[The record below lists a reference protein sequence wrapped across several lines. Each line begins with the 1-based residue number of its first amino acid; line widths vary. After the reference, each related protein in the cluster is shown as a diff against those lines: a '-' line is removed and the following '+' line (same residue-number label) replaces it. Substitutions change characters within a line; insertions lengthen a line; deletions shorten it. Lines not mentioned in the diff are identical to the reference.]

1 MRMTA
6 ITKIGSIVCDVM
18 VTMLTCSWTHLY
30 KSRVRS
36 DAWHVASRYKQ
47 NSKPAPVYSHGPCS
61 PRSMNLI
68 CGSFSTSLLK
78 IVHLVVAT
86 ELKLQWTKKMLLQK
100 THYSVD
106 LQCLFIPAL
115 HKLSKVVNLI
125 QYKAKQ
131 VWCSTESQ
139 WQSYDNTLRIVGC
152 HGNSIIE
159 KSNLFK
165 YVDF

>member
-6 ITKIGSIVCDVM
+6 ITKIGNIVCDVM
-18 VTMLTCSWTHLY
+18 LTVLTCSWTHLY

-47 NSKPAPVYSHGPCS
+47 NNKPSQCTVTVPVHHDPWIWSAVLFLRHFY
-61 PRSMNLI
+61 L
-68 CGSFSTSLLK
+68 F
-78 IVHLVVAT
+78 VHLVVAT

-106 LQCLFIPAL
+106 LQFLFIPAL

-125 QYKAKQ
+125 EYKAKQ

-139 WQSYDNTLRIVGC
+139 WQSYDNTLKTLC
-152 HGNSIIE
+152 
-159 KSNLFK
+159 FQ
-165 YVDF
+165 